1 MSPSDDRIGDGY
13 AYFWEGVENGG
24 AIYLGFVSL
33 WSHWKAEVVENI
45 FISGKR
51 LRTSWM
57 KLLEVVATKIQ
68 LQKMLVDT
76 AELSKLSDTRDVIR
90 ARGLAD
96 HLTSVEQSIGL
107 TVSLIETQE
116 AHRRRQ
122 SGSYDLLWL
131 I

>member
-1 MSPSDDRIGDGY
+1 
-13 AYFWEGVENGG
+13 
-24 AIYLGFVSL
+24 
-33 WSHWKAEVVENI
+33 
-45 FISGKR
+45 
-51 LRTSWM
+51 M

-107 TVSLIETQE
+107 TV
-116 AHRRRQ
+116 
-122 SGSYDLLWL
+122 
-131 I
+131 